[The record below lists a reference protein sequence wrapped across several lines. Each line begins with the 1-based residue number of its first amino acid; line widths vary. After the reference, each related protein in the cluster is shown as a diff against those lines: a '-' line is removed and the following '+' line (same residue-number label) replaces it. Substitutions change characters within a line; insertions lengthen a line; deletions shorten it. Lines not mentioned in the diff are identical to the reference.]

1 MNEITITEWDSNSI
15 ELNAEDSIKYFIF
28 WDSQILQR
36 DKTQIL
42 DSTLALQLVAQR
54 VELYDYGII
63 EAKRNAKDNAWLCK
77 CITP

>member
-15 ELNAEDSIKYFIF
+15 DENSEDSIKYFIF

-54 VELYDYGII
+54 VELYDYGVI
-63 EAKRNAKDNAWLCK
+63 EAKRNTQDNAWLCK